1 MNNWNTVLEQWSSGN
16 YFKYPS
22 KLNKKFFW
30 NTSCLTNDGKSEF
43 EQSFQESLKL
53 PKTKRQKFPKNINKS
68 NNNYATYFP
77 KLRKRQISS
86 SYA

>member
-43 EQSFQESLKL
+43 EQSFQESSKL
-53 PKTKRQKFPKNINKS
+53 PIKHVSTSPCPSIVK
-68 NNNYATYFP
+68 
-77 KLRKRQISS
+77 
-86 SYA
+86 